1 MSTLRELLAH
11 DISHGDM
18 AQSDTEET
26 GADRIGALAR
36 ADPLGAALWRVTG
49 NLDVGSFISARG
61 YLVERLRAKNPKHAT
76 STLMAVAQK
85 AMEEW
90 LACLCERCGGRKFV
104 VDEDTAVRSTCP
116 DCQGTGR
123 GRHSD
128 SDRMSAL
135 KLNNRGYANVV
146 SVFVQA
152 HELLNAADS
161 RVDRQVSYQLER
173 RKPLIRKRHPS

>member
-11 DISHGDM
+11 DISHGCM
-18 AQSDTEET
+18 EQSDTEET

-61 YLVERLRAKNPKHAT
+61 YLVARLRDKFPKHST
-76 STLMAVAQK
+76 STLGAVAQK

-90 LACLCERCGGRKFV
+90 LACLCEMCGGRKFV
-104 VDEDTAVRSTCP
+104 VDEETSVRSTCP
-116 DCQGTGR
+116 ECRGTGR

-128 SDRMSAL
+128 SARMAAL

-146 SVFVQA
+146 LVFVQA
-152 HELLNAADS
+152 HEFLNAADA
-161 RVDRQVSYQLER
+161 RVDRQVAYQLER
-173 RKPLIRKRHPS
+173 RKPLIRKK